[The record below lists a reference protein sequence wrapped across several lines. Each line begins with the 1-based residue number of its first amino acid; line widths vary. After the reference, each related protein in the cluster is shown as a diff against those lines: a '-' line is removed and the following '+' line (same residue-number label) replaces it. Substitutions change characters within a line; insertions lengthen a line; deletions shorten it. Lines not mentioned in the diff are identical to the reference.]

1 MKLIGEGITFED
13 VSVVPIG
20 SKVSIEEVNIGTR
33 LTKKIK
39 LNAPIISSS
48 MKTVTNAK
56 MAIAIARQGG
66 IGIISHSLSVKEQ
79 ASEVDKVKRSENG
92 VITDPFSL
100 SPNNYVY
107 EADQLIAKFKI
118 SGVPIVEA
126 GLLVGIITNRDL
138 RFEEDHNKKIYEV
151 MTRDNL
157 VTAPIGT
164 TLEEAKKI
172 LMKTKVEKLPLVDEE
187 YNLKGLITIKDIQ
200 KPIKYPNSA
209 KDELGRLLVGAS
221 LRLDEEYMLR
231 AEKLVDAKVDVL
243 FIEETNNYSD
253 KVCSIVKELKENFK
267 NIEIVVGNV
276 ITEEATEAL
285 IKAGADAIKV
295 GIGSGSVNATRII
308 TGVGVPQI
316 TAIENCHRVAKA
328 YDVPIISDGGI
339 RYPGDILKALTAGAS
354 CCVLGHVI
362 GGCDESPGDIILYKG
377 RKYKE
382 YSGVDFESEI
392 SKNDK
397 VSVQTSIDARVPY
410 RGSATDVLKQ
420 FLNAFK
426 MGMSYAGASNIES
439 LIENGTYV
447 KLTNASKLEGNIHNV
462 MVTKESANFSIE

>member
-13 VSVVPIG
+13 ISVVPVGYKLPVEDIN
-20 SKVSIEEVNIGTR
+20 IETK
-33 LTKKIK
+33 LTKKITLK
-39 LNAPIISSS
+39 APVISSS
-48 MKTVTNAK
+48 METVTNAK

-66 IGIISHSLSVKEQ
+66 IGIISHALTIEEQ

-164 TLEEAKKI
+164 TLDEAKKI
-172 LMKTKVEKLPLVDEE
+172 LMKTKVEKLPLVDDE

-209 KDELGRLLVGAS
+209 KDAQGRLLVGAS
-221 LRLDEEYMLR
+221 LKLDENYLER
-231 AEKLVDAKVDVL
+231 ANKLVEAKVDVL
-243 FIEETNNYSD
+243 FIEETNNYSNRI
-253 KVCSIVKELKENFK
+253 CSIIKELKEK
-267 NIEIVVGNV
+267 YEDVEIVAGNV
-276 ITEEATEAL
+276 VTAQGTEAL
-285 IKAGADAIKV
+285 IKAGVDGVKV
-295 GIGSGSVNATRII
+295 GIGSGSVNATRTI
-308 TGVGVPQI
+308 TGVGIPQI
-316 TAIENCHRVAKA
+316 TAIENCYSVASK
-328 YDVPIISDGGI
+328 YDIPVISDGGI
-339 RYPGDILKALTAGAS
+339 RYPGDILKALAAGAS

-382 YSGVDFESEI
+382 YSGDDFESENC
-392 SKNDK
+392 KNDK
-397 VSVQTSIDARVPY
+397 FSVKTSVDARVPY
-410 RGSATDVLKQ
+410 KGSVTDVLKQ

-426 MGMSYAGASNIES
+426 MGMSYAGAKDIET
-439 LIENGTYV
+439 IIKDGKYV
-447 KLTNASKLEGNIHNV
+447 KLTNAGKFEGNIHNV
-462 MVTKESANFSIE
+462 VVTKESANFSIE